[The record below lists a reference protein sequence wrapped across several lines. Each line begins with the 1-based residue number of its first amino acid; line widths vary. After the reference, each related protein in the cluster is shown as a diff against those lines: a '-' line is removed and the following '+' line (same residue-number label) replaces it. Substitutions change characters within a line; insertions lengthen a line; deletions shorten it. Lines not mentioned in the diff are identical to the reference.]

1 MKKFTRESIVPS
13 ILVYGRSGTG
23 KTYSLATIPDKY
35 LPAYIINVENK
46 LASLYPPKDEDY
58 FYVSEPIVNMD
69 SFKAAL
75 RELEANRDNV
85 KTIIVDSLT
94 YLQNMYA
101 LSISSLKDNDRTK
114 FKYFDM
120 VGDFV
125 NKVLDKIFSFTDKVK
140 IFTCLEDV
148 EGLTNKYSGMIMLQG
163 KSKITVIS
171 RFDSVLYSFVDN
183 GRYLWRTKPYGD
195 IVCKTHLVNIDEII
209 PQDYSLILGG

>member
-1 MKKFTRESIVPS
+1 MRKFARESIVPS

-46 LASLYPPKDEDY
+46 LASLYPDEDQ

-75 RELEANRDNV
+75 RELEVNRDSI

-171 RFDSVLYSFVDN
+171 RFDCVLYSFVDN

-195 IVCKTHLVNIDEII
+195 IVCKTHLVDIDEII
-209 PQDYSLILGG
+209 PQDYSLVLL

>member
-1 MKKFTRESIVPS
+1 MRKFARESIVPS

-46 LASLYPPKDEDY
+46 LASLYPKDENH

-75 RELEANRDNV
+75 RELEANRDV
-85 KTIIVDSLT
+85 KTIILDSLT

-148 EGLTNKYSGMIMLQG
+148 EGLTNKYNGMIMLQG

-171 RFDSVLYSFVDN
+171 RFDCVLYSFVDN

-209 PQDYSLILGG
+209 PQDYSLVLGG

>member
-1 MKKFTRESIVPS
+1 MKKFARESITPS

-23 KTYSLATIPDKY
+23 KTYSLATIPDRY

-46 LASLYPPKDEDY
+46 LASLYPKDENH

-94 YLQNMYA
+94 YLQSMYA

-183 GRYLWRTKPYGD
+183 GRYLWRTKPYED

-209 PQDYSLILGG
+209 PQDYSLVLGG